1 MCTTDEVD
9 IFNEARQDTRIDL
22 NLTPPRMRPPSGRL
36 PRSGNNKFFLDANE
50 GSGAEP
56 GNLAGGEG
64 DANESNSVFQNH
76 RGNSLRY
83 GDGAAPLFVQQPLEQ
98 LIDGPVVLVNWR
110 SKRKLYAQTCK
121 KPTMFETWAKGFG
134 AGPELKTFKDNKWW
148 LLPQGDNIYVVVNG
162 YSSRKLFAKQLQ
174 RGAKWELNCGAG
186 PSEETGSDTLWRIE
200 QDGQTGAFVVQNVQ
214 SKRKLFARMPH
225 RGDKWSAGVGAAPSS
240 HVGTETLWNIMQDD
254 APHEGTSEPTEMSH
268 FWAAHLQQT
277 GAASDVA
284 GSGDTEAPGAN
295 LQSSSNEPASGLRGK
310 ESATAE
316 KRKSSK
322 TPKSRSSS
330 SRDLD
335 GSSSSS
341 AKPDAETKKTWF
353 QSKKKS
359 TSSSGDLE
367 ADLLDGNLETK
378 PRTPK
383 KKERKNSSD
392 DMLEVDDI
400 SGGLGG
406 RDEAKKVKKKLS
418 RSGSADDILGDDD
431 DISGGLGTKK
441 LKKKIFRSGSE
452 DDILDG
458 GDLKKKEKK
467 KKEKSELVTKSS
479 SAEDTFESDL
489 AAPSDASKKSS
500 SKSKDSKKKSP
511 RASGDADDLQSFSR
525 KNSISDAASSSS
537 KGERSGKRS
546 PGRDRSRE
554 LSRQHSDN
562 HFQEQDDPYL

>member
-1 MCTTDEVD
+1 MN
-9 IFNEARQDTRIDL
+9 IFNEARQDTRVDL
-22 NLTPPRMRPPSGRL
+22 NLTPPRMRPPAGRL

-50 GSGAEP
+50 GASSELAP
-56 GNLAGGEG
+56 GGGG
-64 DANESNSVFQNH
+64 DGEDRNSVFQNH

-200 QDGQTGAFVVQNVQ
+200 QDSQTGAFVVQNVQ

-240 HVGTETLWNIMQDD
+240 HVGTETLWNIMPDD
-254 APHEGTSEPTEMSH
+254 APHEGTSDPTEMSH

-277 GAASDVA
+277 GAATA
-284 GSGDTEAPGAN
+284 AEAPAAAN
-295 LQSSSNEPASGLRGK
+295 HPSSNEPLSGSREK
-310 ESATAE
+310 EGTTTE
-316 KRKSSK
+316 KSKSSK
-322 TPKSRSSS
+322 SSKNRSSS

-335 GSSSSS
+335 GSSSSAPAA
-341 AKPDAETKKTWF
+341 AKPETEKKKSWF

-359 TSSSGDLE
+359 TASSVDLE
-367 ADLLDGNLETK
+367 DDILDGNVETK
-378 PRTPK
+378 PKTPK
-383 KKERKNSSD
+383 KKERKSSAD
-392 DMLEVDDI
+392 DILGEDDDI
-400 SGGLGG
+400 SGGLLGG
-406 RDEAKKVKKKLS
+406 REDSKKVKKKVS
-418 RSGSADDILGDDD
+418 RSGSADDILGEDD
-431 DISGGLGTKK
+431 DISGGQESKK
-441 LKKKIFRSGSE
+441 VKKKVSRTGSE

-479 SAEDTFESDL
+479 SAEDTYESDL
-489 AAPSDASKKSS
+489 AGPPDASKKSS

-511 RASGDADDLQSFSR
+511 RAGDAGDLQSFSR
-525 KNSISDAASSSS
+525 KNSISDASSSSS

-546 PGRDRSRE
+546 PGKDRSRE
-554 LSRQHSDN
+554 LSKQHSDN
-562 HFQEQDDPYL
+562 HFQEDDPYL